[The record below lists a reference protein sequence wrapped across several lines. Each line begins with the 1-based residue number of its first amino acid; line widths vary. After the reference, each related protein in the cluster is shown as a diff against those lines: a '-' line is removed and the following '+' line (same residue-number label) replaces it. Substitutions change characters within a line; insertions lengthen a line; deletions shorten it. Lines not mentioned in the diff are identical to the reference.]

1 MDAAQDHAIIALYNS
16 INSHRNYLEGP
27 NDQLFSETPLHRA
40 AFQGHT
46 RLALEMLRLKPSL
59 GKKLNLDGLSPLDM
73 ALRHGRTATVRG
85 LISYDPN
92 LIRVQGRGGIT
103 PLHYVVEME
112 NIDLLIRFLLECP
125 SSIKDLTVR
134 QETAVHIAVR
144 KRKIEAF
151 KVLFGWIKRTDNTA
165 VLTWRDEEGNT
176 VLHVAALTNQPE
188 ACSFY

>member
-1 MDAAQDHAIIALYNS
+1 MDTAQDPDIIALYDS
-16 INSHRNYLEGP
+16 INRNPDYLEGP
-27 NDQLFSETPLHRA
+27 NKLFFETPLHRA
-40 AFQGHT
+40 ASEGRTH
-46 RLALEMLRLKPSL
+46 LALEILRLKSSL
-59 GKKLNLDGLSPLDM
+59 GKKLNLDGLSPLDL
-73 ALRHGRTATVRG
+73 ALHNGRTATVRG

-112 NIDLLIRFLLECP
+112 NIELLIRFLLECP

-134 QETAVHIAVR
+134 YETAVHIAVR
-144 KRKIEAF
+144 KQKFRAF
-151 KVLFGWIKRTDNTA
+151 KVLLGWIQRTDNTA

-176 VLHVAALTNQPE
+176 VLHVAALTNQPQ

>member
-1 MDAAQDHAIIALYNS
+1 MDTAQDPGIISLYNS
-16 INSHRNYLEGP
+16 IIRDPDYLEGP
-27 NDQLFSETPLHRA
+27 KDQLFFETPLHRA
-40 AFQGHT
+40 ASEGHT

-73 ALRHGRTATVRG
+73 ALRNERTATVKG
-85 LISYDPN
+85 LIRYDPN

-125 SSIKDLTVR
+125 SSIKDLSVR

-144 KRKIEAF
+144 KQNFKAF
-151 KVLFGWIKRTDNTA
+151 KVLLGWIKRTDNTTM
-165 VLTWRDEEGNT
+165 LRWRDDEGNT
-176 VLHVAALTNQPE
+176 VLHLAAITNQPQ
-188 ACSFY
+188 ACSFN